1 MCASELNLT
10 DAGSSWMLCRTFTR
24 FRHCMMWGFQQ
35 EIPLTANA
43 LLSCPQ
49 RLFSNWATQCRQGF
63 ALIYPTKLIRM
74 IRFCYAKLYCLS
86 FWPEWWCWA
95 KRWTRFSLMR
105 ELVPYSFSII
115 HGIAEYVSTRG
126 CQKESRPYCKV
137 LLLFLWIAGYEMINR
152 LIHWTNWMR
161 VKETKE
167 LRHTKRGQGSSG
179 PLFSPFHRDFLLF
192 CSNRGRKAHQSAFSA
207 FTYPQCLELCRD
219 GKAWLFAGCWSTTQW
234 AKIKGMHVKFYNA
247 FMNSQSTLHL

>member
-1 MCASELNLT
+1 
-10 DAGSSWMLCRTFTR
+10 
-24 FRHCMMWGFQQ
+24 MMWGFQLD
-35 EIPLTANA
+35 IPLMVNA
-43 LLSCPQ
+43 LLSCPR

-167 LRHTKRGQGSSG
+167 LRHTKRGRFQWPAIQPFSLWFLTLLLQLETKGSSKR
-179 PLFSPFHRDFLLF
+179 L
-192 CSNRGRKAHQSAFSA
+192 
-207 FTYPQCLELCRD
+207 
-219 GKAWLFAGCWSTTQW
+219 
-234 AKIKGMHVKFYNA
+234 
-247 FMNSQSTLHL
+247 